1 MIPDYSEADT
11 KAKLIDKKLYDRGWT
26 EDNITRE
33 ENAGGLYK
41 VKGKVKRD
49 QKKVDYVMRVKVG
62 NNPESVAV
70 ALIEAKKNTLPP
82 GHGLQQAKEYAK
94 RLNVPFIYSSNGYL
108 FVEYDDITGQTST
121 ARDMAEFPSPYQ
133 LRKRYETAM
142 GFSLDDEAAKPL
154 LMAYQG
160 GQSVRRY
167 YQDAAVRAVL
177 EKIAAGGNRALLSL
191 ATGSGKT
198 RIAIY
203 LLQRIAD
210 AGKLGRVLFVCDRTE
225 LRDQAETAFQNV
237 FGNNAQV
244 VTSKNPQKNARILI
258 ATYQT
263 LDVDSDD
270 DTANFFIKN
279 YPPNYFSH
287 IIIDECHR
295 SAWGKWRIVL
305 ENNLAAIQIGLTA
318 TPRQLET
325 TDLDAPGVQDDLQ
338 ITADNVAYFG
348 EPVYEYTMSQGIADG
363 YLAFCEVQKSSVN
376 LDNTGLTDEQIMARN
391 PVDAVTGA
399 AVPLAEVREVYLKTS
414 FEKELLLPDRVW
426 AMSQDLFK
434 HLLNT
439 DGPEQKTI
447 IFCVSDRHCDL
458 IVNAL
463 NNLYSQ
469 WCAKNKRPRKDDYA
483 FKCTASVNGSKLIPD
498 FRGSGSSHFV
508 AATYDLLSTGVD
520 VPRLNNVVFFR
531 YLKSPI
537 SFYQMVGRGTRIFP
551 PTNKLMFRV
560 YDYTDATTLFG
571 EKFITTPSHERLELI
586 DGDDLINGDDGD
598 TGGEGTRVIEVQGFE
613 VNVNNAG
620 RFIVD
625 NDQVVTVEEY
635 KEVLSARL
643 VERAADLPAF
653 REVWVDP
660 DSRRTLLQALPANG
674 QAALLVREL
683 ESMEEYDLFDVL
695 AQLGYGL
702 APRTMP
708 ERAAAFTFKQATWLK
723 TLPQPAAKVI
733 TALAGQFAQG
743 GTNELESLY
752 IWQTPEV
759 KKAGGLKALTG
770 LGRDAADLLR
780 DTKIRIF
787 AA

>member
-1 MIPDYSEADT
+1 MPPSYSESDT
-11 KAKLIDKKLYDRGWT
+11 KAKLINRRLRKRQWT

-33 ENAGGLYK
+33 ENAGGFYK

-49 QKKVDYVMRVKVG
+49 QKRVDYVMRIKVG
-62 NNPESVAV
+62 NNPEPVAV

-82 GHGLQQAKEYAK
+82 GHGLQQAKDYAK
-94 RLNVPFIYSSNGYL
+94 RLNVPFVYSSNGYR
-108 FVEYDDITGQTST
+108 FVEYDKFTGLTS
-121 ARDMAEFPSPYQ
+121 APQYMKKFPTPYQ
-133 LRKRYETAM
+133 LRKRYEIGM
-142 GFSLDDEAAKPL
+142 GFNLEDESAKPL
-154 LMAYQG
+154 LAAYKG

-167 YQDAAVRAVL
+167 YQDAAIRAVL

-191 ATGSGKT
+191 ATGAGKT

-237 FGNNAQV
+237 FGNDAQI

-263 LDVDSDD
+263 LDVESDD
-270 DTANFFIKN
+270 DTANFFIQN
-279 YPPNYFSH
+279 YPENFFSH
-287 IIIDECHR
+287 IVIDECHR
-295 SAWGKWRIVL
+295 SAWGKWRMVL
-305 ENNLAAIQIGLTA
+305 ENNPDAIQIGLTA

-325 TDLDAPGVQDDLQ
+325 TDPDSPGVQGDLQ

-376 LDNTGLTDEQIMARN
+376 LDDTGLTIDEIIARN
-391 PVDAVTGA
+391 PIDYITGEPISA
-399 AVPLAEVREVYLKTS
+399 DELRELYKKTS
-414 FEKELLLPDRVW
+414 FEKRVMLPDRVW
-426 AMSQDLFK
+426 AMSEDLFN
-434 HLLNT
+434 HLLDT
-439 DGPEQKTI
+439 GGPEQKPI
-447 IFCVSDRHCDL
+447 IFCVSDIHCDL

-463 NNLYSQ
+463 NNLYGQ
-469 WCAKNKRPRKDDYA
+469 WCTKNKQLHKDDFA

-498 FRGSGSSHFV
+498 FRGSGSSHFI
-508 AATYDLLSTGVD
+508 ATTYDLLSTGVD
-520 VPRLNNVVFFR
+520 IPRLNNVVFFR

-537 SFYQMVGRGTRIFP
+537 SFYQMVGRGTRLFP
-551 PTNKLMFRV
+551 PANKLMFRV
-560 YDYTDATTLFG
+560 YDYTDATALFG
-571 EKFITTPSHERLELI
+571 EKFITIPPPERPEPS
-586 DGDDLINGDDGD
+586 GGDDGD
-598 TGGEGTRVIEVQGFE
+598 TGGDNGDDGQGTRVIEVQGFE
-613 VNVNNAG
+613 IHVNNAG

-625 NDQVVTVEEY
+625 NDRVVTVEDY
-635 KEVLSARL
+635 KEALSARL
-643 VERAADLPAF
+643 VEQAADLPAF

-660 DSRRTLLQALPANG
+660 DNRRSLLQALPANG
-674 QAALLVREL
+674 QSALLVREL

-695 AQLGYGL
+695 AQLAYGL
-702 APRTMP
+702 DPRTML
-708 ERAAAFTFKQATWLK
+708 ERAAAFSFKQATWLK
-723 TLPQPAAKVI
+723 AMSKPAANVI

-743 GTNELESLY
+743 GTNELESQY
-752 IWQTPEV
+752 IWRTAEV
-759 KKAGGLKALTG
+759 KKAGGLKALAG
-770 LGRDAADLLR
+770 VGNSADLLR